1 MLRIFICDDDA
12 LFLTRMKAQVDRFL
26 TEAGLKARIHTF
38 SSMEEI
44 SDQLLQSCDIALL
57 DVDFAGKGYSGLDI
71 ARRLRQ
77 FRGDSVIIFVTN
89 YIEYAPEG
97 YEVQAFRYILKADV
111 EQKLDGYLQQAL
123 QKFEQARETM
133 KIQIE
138 GELIDIPLQDIL
150 YVESQRHTLNLHA
163 RKGSGIRTYS
173 FYGSMSDMEEK
184 LTAQGFLRVHK
195 SYLVNMRCIKRY
207 RCREV
212 ELTGGEILRASE
224 ERYARQKQVY
234 LLWKGGAV
242 NG

>member
-12 LFLTRMKAQVDRFL
+12 LFLTRMEEQVNRFL
-26 TEAGLKARIHTF
+26 TEASLKARIHTF

-44 SDQLLQSCDIALL
+44 SDRLLQSCDIAFL
-57 DVDFAGKGYSGLDI
+57 DVDFAGKNYSGLDV

-138 GELIDIPLQDIL
+138 GELIDIPFQDIL
-150 YVESQRHTLNLHA
+150 YVESQRHTLNLHIQ
-163 RKGSGIRTYS
+163 KGSGIRTYS
-173 FYGSMSDMEEK
+173 FYGSMSVMEEK
-184 LTAQGFLRVHK
+184 LTHQGFLRVHK
-195 SYLVNMRCIKRY
+195 SYLVNMRHIKRY